1 MFVVGGTP
9 DPIAFAPFDYQ
20 YDWINDCSEIDP
32 AQYGNDPNA
41 PNATNLPGG
50 TYGINVTDANGC
62 LATTCFDMIPPD
74 SLQSPA
80 IIQNISCTN
89 DEGCITPNLQGGSSV
104 YVAYEWTGNIG
115 ANAPDAATLC
125 GLPAGPYSLTVTDSN
140 GCSEDFDYEITD
152 VSTPEA
158 SVDDVTDASCY
169 NVCDGTAT
177 VSVTGGEGP
186 FMVMIDGV
194 ASDAVVPGTIA
205 TDAWQER
212 VDRNPQI
219 FDKLKPWY
227 PLGRVGTPADVTE
240 AVLFI
245 LSDKAQWISGSEF
258 VVDGGLLAG
267 LAPMYKM
274 VEGSD

>member
-1 MFVVGGTP
+1 MESNQDLVGKVVVVTGAGRGIGKK
-9 DPIAFAPFDYQ
+9 IAIGAGQRGASVALVEVIPENLEAATKEIEAMGIKVKGYLTDLSIESDVVNNFKQIEKDFGQ
-20 YDWINDCSEIDP
+20 IDCLVNNAMIHNSED
-32 AQYGNDPNA
+32 
-41 PNATNLPGG
+41 L
-50 TYGINVTDANGC
+50 
-62 LATTCFDMIPPD
+62 LATTLDIWNKSLAVTLTGSFLTIRASLPGMIKRKK
-74 SLQSPA
+74 
-80 IIQNISCTN
+80 
-89 DEGCITPNLQGGSSV
+89 GCIV
-104 YVAYEWTGNIG
+104 NIG
-115 ANAPDAATLC
+115 TVNAKT
-125 GLPAGPYSLTVTDSN
+125 
-140 GCSEDFDYEITD
+140 
-152 VSTPEA
+152 
-158 SVDDVTDASCY
+158 
-169 NVCDGTAT
+169 
-177 VSVTGGEGP
+177 
-186 FMVMIDGV
+186 MIG
-194 ASDAVVPGTIA
+194 SDAYSVAKGGIHALTRTVAVRYGPDGIRCTTVVPGTIA